1 MNASCSN
8 LTCNPCDTDVDTLV
22 VTMSFAR
29 KELLYDIKNYAYIE
43 GHVMGEDKQHAKHV
57 LVDIGEDGNVDR
69 VTRILNLVHA
79 AVTELLYPYTMEEPI
94 GEDVNDVLTEPENY
108 IIKMKIPNTFSR
120 TSITLLVR
128 LIHEYMVYRVLSD
141 WLSITNPSASEHWLH
156 KCQEAEKQINS
167 VKNNRRKTFTRPLS
181 PF

>member
-1 MNASCSN
+1 MN
-8 LTCNPCDTDVDTLV
+8 
-22 VTMSFAR
+22 FAR

-43 GHVMGEDKQHAKHV
+43 GHIMEGERQHAKHM

-79 AVTELLYPYTMEEPI
+79 AVVELLYPYTKEEPI
-94 GEDVNDVLTEPENY
+94 TEEMNDALTEPENY
-108 IIKMKIPNTFSR
+108 VIQMKIPKTFSK
-120 TSITLLVR
+120 TSITLLAR

-141 WLSITNPSASEHWLH
+141 WLSIINPSAAEHWQS
-156 KCQEAEKQINS
+156 KYKEAEMQIS
-167 VKNNRRKTFTRPLS
+167 SIKNHRKKALTRPLN